1 MQPFP
6 DPCNG
11 YFARHGRCSCK
22 MLILLDCDAF
32 SSGFHL
38 PISDEK
44 QFARLPASPMKEF
57 SLHCVEAREYITS
70 PALHVKLNCTVIGI
84 IRATI
89 IHPRVGWIIK
99 CIVRVT
105 TNKILSCFF
114 FPIADER
121 TRYLSMVA
129 ITTRLL
135 HSGRGMWYTREHHRT
150 RNPNIDDHLRDIL
163 SLIRTVKSENTP

>member
-1 MQPFP
+1 MQPLP

-38 PISDEK
+38 PISKEK
-44 QFARLPASPMKEF
+44 QFARLPARYERI
-57 SLHCVEAREYITS
+57 LHCAEARECITS
-70 PALHVKLNCTVIGI
+70 PAQIMLHVKLNCTVIGI

-89 IHPRVGWIIK
+89 THPRVGWIIK

-135 HSGRGMWYTREHHRT
+135 HSGGGEGKKNVVHERT
-150 RNPNIDDHLRDIL
+150 SSNP
-163 SLIRTVKSENTP
+163 